1 MLWIL
6 AGLALAASTIAAALF
21 VARGRDASL
30 LAAARE
36 RAAGLEATLAA
47 ERRAAGEKLGVLE
60 QSRATLQDA
69 FARLGREAL
78 EQNNAAFLERAKVEL
93 ERVSA
98 QAAGKLALE
107 KQAVE
112 ALVVPI
118 AQSLA
123 KVDGQIQTLEKDRA
137 ASGAAL
143 REQIAGLAA
152 AQQQLA
158 AEAGKLSGALRSSN
172 VRGSWGQIQLRRVLE
187 LAGMLEHCDFEE
199 QPTLATGERPDV
211 LVTLAGGRQIAVDS
225 KAPMQAFLD
234 AASAA
239 SEDVRAQRLR
249 EHVQQLRARVTE
261 LSSKAYWAR
270 LPRSVDMVVLFLP
283 SESLLHAALQEDER
297 LIEDAHED
305 RVVFATPLTL
315 LALLRAVAHGWREAR
330 IAESAQAIS
339 DQGRALYERM
349 RLLAEHL
356 TKVGVNLQRAVNAYN
371 ESVGSLERQVL
382 PAARRFKEL
391 GTATEKDIEPLERVD
406 TEVRPVIAAELAPS
420 ERT

>member
-1 MLWIL
+1 MIWIL
-6 AGLALAASTIAAALF
+6 AGLALAASTLAAALF
-21 VARGRDASL
+21 VARGRDAAL

-60 QSRATLQDA
+60 QSRAALQDA

-143 REQIAGLAA
+143 REQLAGLAA
-152 AQQQLA
+152 SQQQLA

-234 AASAA
+234 AAAA
-239 SEDVRAQRLR
+239 AGEDVRAQRLR

-339 DQGRALYERM
+339 EQGRALYERM

>member
-1 MLWIL
+1 MIWIL
-6 AGLALAASTIAAALF
+6 AGLALAASTLAAALF
-21 VARGRDASL
+21 VARGRDAAL

-60 QSRATLQDA
+60 QSRAALQDA

-143 REQIAGLAA
+143 REQLAGLAA

-234 AASAA
+234 AAAA
-239 SEDVRAQRLR
+239 AGEDVRAQRLR

-339 DQGRALYERM
+339 EQGRALYERM